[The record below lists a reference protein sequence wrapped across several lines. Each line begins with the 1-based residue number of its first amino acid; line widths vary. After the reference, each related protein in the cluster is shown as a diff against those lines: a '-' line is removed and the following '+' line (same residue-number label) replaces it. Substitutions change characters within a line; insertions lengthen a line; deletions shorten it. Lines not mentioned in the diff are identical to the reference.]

1 MKTNVSRKTI
11 NTYIYLK
18 NHVINNKSADKQVH
32 MMKVSNN
39 KNLFKSYWFFLHFIQ
54 LTRRKTRKTNI
65 SNAKVREYIWKIFA
79 QKTMKTLNIIFYD
92 IHYQFNC
99 SGYNFTMIA
108 TI

>member
-1 MKTNVSRKTI
+1 
-11 NTYIYLK
+11 
-18 NHVINNKSADKQVH
+18 